1 MNNKFPK
8 INLIYNRY
16 KNASD
21 TKPAVVEIRVTYNYQ
36 QKYFNTGVWLYPNQW
51 KNGKI
56 TNCEDIVHISKV
68 LDTQV
73 SNIKEVLLE
82 MLEENSIDLKY
93 IQDRLNQ
100 KSLEKITFIEYC
112 KQRATVRKYG
122 KEKDT
127 QERYDRF
134 IRTFSTWGK
143 IKTFNDVQDSTIIAY
158 DKYLAKQGMT
168 TYSKWQNYHRFLN
181 SFILDAVADGL
192 LSRNP
197 YKWVNIEKGKNSSGI
212 NKCLTPEEFKTLKEA
227 KMPTN
232 CLEKVKDLFVFQTYT
247 CLRYSD
253 LARFNSNNITT
264 INGIEVYKCIQKKT
278 SKVATIPLLKP
289 AMDILDKYR
298 GFLPIISNVKYN
310 EYLKLVAQASGINRP
325 LSTHWARHTGATILL
340 NEGVDMRIV
349 SKICGHSSLKIT
361 EQVYAKLLDET
372 VVKAIQDLEQSK
384 LKSNKSRI

>member
-36 QKYFNTGVWLYPNQW
+36 QKYFNTGIWLYPNQW

-112 KQRATVRKYG
+112 KQRVTVRKYG

-143 IKTFNDVQDSTIIAY
+143 IKTFNDIQDSTIIAY
-158 DKYLAKQGMT
+158 DQYLAKQGMT
-168 TYSKWQNYHRFLN
+168 IYSKWQNYHRFLN

-264 INGIEVYKCIQKKT
+264 INGIEVYKCVQKKT

-289 AMDILDKYR
+289 AMGILDKYR

-310 EYLKLVAQASGINRP
+310 EYLKLVAQASGINKP